1 MELLVLGNLNSNYSP
16 SEMRKAHSQPLD
28 PVDHLI
34 AKVGIGMVT
43 TIENYY
49 QKYCEKPNEA
59 NAKAYCLWR
68 LRLHRRLKNDRAL
81 LDAINE
87 ARNLGLYDENP
98 GKLCWDCD
106 FGG

>member
-1 MELLVLGNLNSNYSP
+1 
-16 SEMRKAHSQPLD
+16 MRKAHSQPLD

-59 NAKAYCLWR
+59 NTKAYCLWR